1 MMELEN
7 LGYTAFAFGYFQ
19 DDTQYAST
27 TTAKCWASPQ
37 NIEYLHAMNFDV
49 VFEFYLLRFILHK
62 VNLLKMNGKIG
73 KYAAVKCIAVD
84 PH

>member
-1 MMELEN
+1 MGTSRTIRNMPVQQQRSAGQVHRILN
-7 LGYTAFAFGYFQ
+7 TFMLSLLQVGT
-19 DDTQYAST
+19 
-27 TTAKCWASPQ
+27 
-37 NIEYLHAMNFDV
+37 YLLQIVMNFDV